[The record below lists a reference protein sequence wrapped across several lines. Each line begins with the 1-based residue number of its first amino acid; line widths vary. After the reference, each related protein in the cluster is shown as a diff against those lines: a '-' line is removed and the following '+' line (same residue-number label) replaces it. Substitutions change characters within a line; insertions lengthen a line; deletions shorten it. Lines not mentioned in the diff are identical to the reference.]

1 MISYSYPIYFA
12 QQRLR
17 YAGQLVCIDLSFGTA
32 EFISNSANLLAIR
45 SRICAHSGGS
55 DRPRAQNLADFRYN
69 SATPATGA
77 RRRLR
82 GQSRDAKT
90 VAKRPRWNDFV
101 RCGQCM
107 LQSLMREGFI
117 HRLDSARID
126 DVTWVNTRRL
136 RTGT

>member
-1 MISYSYPIYFA
+1 MDRNTGFA
-12 QQRLR
+12 QYGLR
-17 YAGQLVCIDLSFGTA
+17 NAGQLVCIDLSFGTA

-107 LQSLMREGFI
+107 LQSLMLIGDNCQ
-117 HRLDSARID
+117 LVARQ
-126 DVTWVNTRRL
+126 TRRHL
-136 RTGT
+136 SSPGGQSAIVS